1 MISTDND
8 VDTNTLKKCSLL
20 SLNVSASGLPN
31 SFIIMHQNRYQQCIG
46 VFILQAQTES
56 MKVNMRSNMK
66 VVTRSSLFMLDFNRP
81 RL

>member
-8 VDTNTLKKCSLL
+8 VDTNVVCLLL

-56 MKVNMRSNMK
+56 MKVNMRSNIK